1 MKELTGDLI
10 YLRALEPD
18 DLDFLYRIEN
28 DASIWE
34 ISGTLQPYSR
44 HILKKYLEA
53 SGRDIY
59 EAKQL
64 RLGVCTQQ
72 KELVGLV
79 DLYNFD
85 PSNARAGVGIIIAE
99 ERSRN
104 KGYGGEAIELICKY
118 GFGQLGL
125 HQIYA
130 GVAASNERSLHLFK
144 KLGFLESGRKK
155 DWLRRSGGFEDELF
169 LQKIK
174 QDVH

>member
-1 MKELTGDLI
+1 MEQLKGELI

-28 DASIWE
+28 DKAIWE
-34 ISGTLQPYSR
+34 VSGTLQPYSR

-64 RLGVCTQQ
+64 RLAICTHQ

-85 PSNARAGVGIIIAE
+85 PLNAHAGIGIIIADE
-99 ERSRN
+99 NSRN
-104 KGYGGEAIELICKY
+104 KGYGGEAIDLICNY
-118 GFGQLGL
+118 GFRQLGL

-130 GVAASNERSLHLFK
+130 GVAASNERSVHLFK
-144 KLGFLESGRKK
+144 KKGFLETGRKR
-155 DWLRRSGGFEDELF
+155 DWLRRAGRFEDELF